1 MKTTE
6 AEEAS
11 VLMRLVTGTCQYLI
25 IAEQL
30 PRLSVTPEEN
40 HSSVNLSFVIFQLN
54 SSEAPVKLQ
63 LWIYF
68 R

>member
-6 AEEAS
+6 PEQAP
-11 VLMRLVTGTCQYLI
+11 VLMRLLTGTCQYLI
-25 IAEQL
+25 IAEHL
-30 PRLSVTPEEN
+30 PWLSGTPEEN

-63 LWIYF
+63 L
-68 R
+68 